1 MNGHTPSTEAGSDGA
16 ARDRLWR
23 FGDCRLDGR
32 TLELTVGGNLVKLEP
47 KPLELLLHLL
57 RHPGEVVTKDELQ
70 DAVWPGR
77 ILSESVLTKAVAKL
91 RHALGDDD
99 QTLIRTVHG
108 YGYRLVAPVSVEAAV
123 APVVLPQLGFRPGDA
138 LPHRP
143 HWRLLQTLGSGGYGE
158 AWLAEHD
165 KTRERRVFKFAF
177 GEQGLTALKRE
188 VTLYRV
194 LKDTYGER
202 RDWVRVLDWNVE
214 EAPYFI
220 ETRHAAGGDLPAWVA
235 SQGGL
240 AAIPLAQRLEW
251 VAQAADALSAAHAAG
266 VLHKDLKPSNL
277 LVDFDAG
284 GAPFIQ
290 LADFGSGRLL
300 DPASLQITRLGFTRT
315 ETPGDGSDSGT
326 PLYVAPERIAG
337 QLPTAQSDI
346 YALGILLFQLVVGD
360 FKRPLS
366 PGWEADIEDELLRED
381 VHAAAV
387 GDPALRM
394 RDGAELAQRLR
405 GLEARRAARAS
416 ERTAAR
422 EADRLRA
429 ALERARARRRWAWA
443 FTALFAV
450 AAGVSLAM
458 LLQLRQANRNTETE
472 RQVATAVN
480 EFLVTDLIG
489 AADPLTTGRSEV
501 SIREVLDRGA
511 QSAAARFAGQPLSE
525 SAVRLALGRA
535 YLGVG
540 EYQLALDQY
549 DLAQARGAGA
559 GTAGEALALSARED
573 AVIALSYLDDWA
585 AVRERA
591 TALALAPDR
600 GVALHARQFLARALL
615 HEGDMEGAAAA
626 FEALVPE
633 FEAHFGTPSARVARL
648 YDQYALALR
657 EKGDLEGAIR
667 RSEAAVAASV
677 AVYGEDHFSTFDVS
691 QTLGGTLYLAGRLD
705 EAVALMQ
712 PAVARAERVL
722 GADHYRTLVMKI
734 DLGSALQAKG
744 DLLGAE
750 RLFLQSLEGLQ
761 RQFGEDHKDVRTLLN
776 NLGLL
781 SEDLGRPDDEIRY
794 LERSWKAELRV
805 AGERN
810 PSAFTATNNY
820 ARALGRS
827 GRWQEAEAIQSRN
840 VALAQEVL
848 PADHWQLAVMRYN
861 WAHQLGNLGRREQA
875 MALFAQSID
884 TLTAQVGADHPVTLK
899 AVSLRDALVATA
911 PAG

>member
-1 MNGHTPSTEAGSDGA
+1 MSGHTPTTEAGGDA
-16 ARDRLWR
+16 LRDRLWR

-32 TLELTVGGNLVKLEP
+32 TLELTVGGALVKLEP

-99 QTLIRTVHG
+99 QALLKTVHG

-123 APVVLPQLGFRPGDA
+123 APVVTPQLGFRAGDA

-143 HWRLLQTLGSGGYGE
+143 HWRLLHTLGSGGYGE

-177 GEQGLTALKRE
+177 GAQGLTALKRE

-194 LKDTYGER
+194 LKETYGER

-220 ETRHAAGGDLPAWVA
+220 ETQHAAGGDLPAWVA

-277 LVDFDAG
+277 LVDFDASG
-284 GAPFIQ
+284 TPFIQ

-300 DPASLQITRLGFTRT
+300 DPGRLEITQLGFTRT
-315 ETPGDGSDSGT
+315 ESPGDGSDSGT

-346 YALGILLFQLVVGD
+346 YALGILLFQLLVGD

-366 PGWEADIEDELLRED
+366 PGWEADIDDELLRED

-405 GLEARRAARAS
+405 GLEARRAVRAG
-416 ERTAAR
+416 ERAATL

-429 ALERARARRRWAWA
+429 ALERARTRRAWAWFA
-443 FTALFAV
+443 TAVFAV

-458 LLQLRQANRNTETE
+458 LLQLRQANRETETE
-472 RQVATAVN
+472 RRIATAVN
-480 EFLVTDLIG
+480 DFLVTDLIG
-489 AADPLTTGRSEV
+489 ASDPLSTGRSET

-511 QSAAARFAGQPLSE
+511 QHAGERFAGQPLSE
-525 SAVRLALGRA
+525 AAVRLALGRA

-540 EYQLALDQY
+540 EYRQALDQY
-549 DLAQARGAGA
+549 ELAQARGT
-559 GTAGEALALSARED
+559 GTGPAGEALALSARED
-573 AVIALSYLDDWA
+573 AIIALSYLDDWA
-585 AVRERA
+585 GVRERA
-591 TALALAPDR
+591 TILA
-600 GVALHARQFLARALL
+600 GVADPGIALHARQFLARTLL
-615 HEGDMEGAAAA
+615 HEGDVEGAAAA
-626 FEALVPE
+626 FAALLPA
-633 FEAHFGTPSARVARL
+633 FEAQFGKSSARVARL
-648 YDQYALALR
+648 HDQYALALR
-657 EKGDLEGAIR
+657 DKGDLDGAIAQ
-667 RSEAAVAASV
+667 SQAAVATST
-677 AVYGEDHFSTFDVS
+677 AVHGEDHFLTFDVS

-705 EAVALMQ
+705 EAAAIMK
-712 PAVARAERVL
+712 PAVARSERVL
-722 GADHYRTLVMKI
+722 GADHYRTLIMKI
-734 DLGSALQAKG
+734 DLGSTLQSQG

-781 SEDLGRPDDEIRY
+781 SEDLGRPEEEISY
-794 LERSWKAELRV
+794 LERAWKAEHRV

-810 PSAFTATNNY
+810 PSTFTATNNY
-820 ARALGRS
+820 SRALGRS
-827 GRWQEAEAIQSRN
+827 GRWREAEAIQSRN
-840 VALAQEVL
+840 VAMAEQVL

-861 WAHQLGNLGRREQA
+861 WANQLGNLGRREQA
-875 MALFAQSID
+875 LGLFAQAIE

-899 AVSLRDALVATA
+899 AISLRDALLASATA
-911 PAG
+911 R

>member
-1 MNGHTPSTEAGSDGA
+1 MSGHVPTTEAGGDA
-16 ARDRLWR
+16 ALRDRLWR

-32 TLELTVGGNLVKLEP
+32 TLELTVAGTLVKLEP

-91 RHALGDDD
+91 RHALHDDD
-99 QTLIRTVHG
+99 QALLKTVHG

-123 APVVLPQLGFRPGDA
+123 APVALPQLGFRAGDA

-143 HWRLLQTLGSGGYGE
+143 HWRLLHTLGSGGYGE

-165 KTRERRVFKFAF
+165 KTRERRVFKFAY

-202 RDWVRVLDWNVE
+202 RDWVQVLDWNVE

-220 ETRHAAGGDLPAWVA
+220 ETRHAAGGDLPAWVE

-277 LVDFDAG
+277 LVDFDADG
-284 GAPFIQ
+284 TPFIQ

-315 ETPGDGSDSGT
+315 EAPGDGSDSGT

-346 YALGILLFQLVVGD
+346 YALGILLFQLLVGD

-387 GDPALRM
+387 RDPALRM
-394 RDGAELAQRLR
+394 RDGTELAQRLR
-405 GLEARRAARAS
+405 GLEARRAARTS
-416 ERTAAR
+416 ERTAVM

-429 ALERARARRRWAWA
+429 ALERARMRRRWAWS
-443 FTALFAV
+443 FTAVFAV

-458 LLQLRQANRNTETE
+458 LLQLRQANRDTETE
-472 RQVATAVN
+472 RQIATAVN
-480 EFLVTDLIG
+480 DFLVTDLIG
-489 AADPLTTGRSEV
+489 ASDPLTTGRSEV

-511 QSAAARFAGQPLSE
+511 QHAGERFAGQPLSE
-525 SAVRLALGRA
+525 AAVRLALGRA
-535 YLGVG
+535 YQGVG
-540 EYQLALDQY
+540 EYQQALAQY
-549 DLAQARGAGA
+549 DLAQARGTGA
-559 GTAGEALALSARED
+559 
-573 AVIALSYLDDWA
+573 DDWT

-591 TALALAPDR
+591 TALAQAPDR
-600 GVALHARQFLARALL
+600 GISLHARQFLARALL
-615 HEGDMEGAAAA
+615 HEGDVEGAAAA
-626 FEALVPE
+626 FAALVPE
-633 FEAHFGTPSARVARL
+633 FEAYFGAPSARVVRL
-648 YDQYALALR
+648 NDQYALALR
-657 EKGDLEGAIR
+657 DKGDLDGSIA
-667 RSEAAVAASV
+667 RSEAAVAGSV
-677 AVYGEDHFSTFDVS
+677 AVHGQDHFVTLDVGH
-691 QTLGGTLYLAGRLD
+691 TLGGTLYLAGRLD
-705 EAVALMQ
+705 EAIAIMQ

-722 GADHYRTLVMKI
+722 GANHYRTLVMKM
-734 DLGSALQAKG
+734 DLGLALQAKG

-750 RLFLQSLEGLQ
+750 QLFLQSMEGLL
-761 RQFGEDHKDVRTLLN
+761 RQFGEDHKDVRALLN

-781 SEDLGRPDDEIRY
+781 SEDLGRPQDEIRY
-794 LERSWKAELRV
+794 LERAWKAEVRV

-810 PSAFTATNNY
+810 PSTFTATNNY

-827 GRWQEAEAIQSRN
+827 GRWQEAESIQSRN
-840 VALAQEVL
+840 VALAEQVL

-861 WAHQLGNLGRREQA
+861 WANQLGNLGRREQA
-875 MALFAQSID
+875 MALFAQSIE
-884 TLTAQVGADHPVTLK
+884 TLTAQLGAEHPATLK
-899 AVSLRDALVATA
+899 AISLRDAVVAAA